1 MIILSLKEASEW
13 ATDYLGKDVSKSNI
27 SYLVQ
32 YGKVKKLQTEAK
44 VTGVD
49 KSELKKYYDLNVKTK
64 EEEWKESLGDDLNWD
79 LSFSELREKETTKH
93 VHRLHPYK
101 GKFIPQLVEYFLD
114 EKTTEFKKEA
124 YFKPGDAVLDPFMGS
139 GTTLVQAGESGLNS
153 VGIDV
158 SQFNCVMSKVKTGTY
173 ELKKL
178 KTALETA
185 LTNTQKFIS
194 EAFDEEFDKALKEK
208 IAEFNKL
215 HFPNPEYKYQV
226 KQGEIDPNV
235 YSAEKEDLFL
245 TENIEMIEK
254 LKTIRGFEVAELDEA
269 WGESKFL
276 KKWYNGRILRE
287 LAFYNNQIAKVDN
300 AETRAVMRIILS
312 RTARSCRSTTHSD
325 LATLKMAQL
334 VPYYCT
340 KHYKICTPINS
351 ITTRLK
357 QYTNGTIKR
366 LAEYDGLRGEVVS
379 SAVIHGDSREVDIFA
394 EVAKSNPQ
402 FADELARRKLDGVF
416 TSPPYVGQIDYHE
429 QHAYAYELFAIERA
443 DELEIGPLYKG
454 KGKQAKDDYV
464 AGIAAVLNNVGKYV
478 KDDGDFFLVAN
489 DKHGLY
495 PKIAERAKMEI
506 VGEHKRPVLNRTE
519 RDRAPYSEII
529 FHLKK
534 KKGLFIY

>member
-1 MIILSLKEASEW
+1 MTILSLSEASEW

-32 YGKVKKLQTEAK
+32 YGKVKKLQTEGK
-44 VTGVD
+44 ITGVD
-49 KSELKKYYDLNVKTK
+49 QAELKKYYDMNVKTK
-64 EEEWKESLGDDLNWD
+64 EEEWKESIGDDLNWD
-79 LSFSELREKETTKH
+79 LSFAELREKDTTKH

-114 EKTTEFKKEA
+114 EKTTEFKKTA
-124 YFKPGDAVLDPFMGS
+124 YFKPGDTVLDPFMGS
-139 GTTLVQAGESGLNS
+139 GTTLVQAGELGLNS

-158 SQFNCVMSKVKTGTY
+158 SQFNYEMSKVKTDTY
-173 ELKKL
+173 EGEEL
-178 KTALETA
+178 KTALETTLA
-185 LTNTQKFIS
+185 NSQKFIS
-194 EAFDEEFDKALKEK
+194 EAFDEEFDNALKEK

-226 KQGEIDPNV
+226 KQGEIDPNM
-235 YSAEKEDLFL
+235 YSAEKEDMFL
-245 TENIEMIEK
+245 TENIEMIRK
-254 LKTIRGFEVAELDEA
+254 LKTIRDFEVGESDEA
-269 WGESKFL
+269 LVESEFL

-287 LAFYNNQIAKVDN
+287 LAFYNNQIAEVGS
-300 AETRAVMRIILS
+300 AEIRAVMRIIMS
-312 RTARSCRSTTHSD
+312 RVARSCRSTTHSD
-325 LATLKMAQL
+325 LATLKEAQIL
-334 VPYYCT
+334 PYYCT

-351 ITTRLK
+351 IATRLK
-357 QYTNGTIKR
+357 QYTNGTIRR
-366 LAEYDGLRGEVVS
+366 LAEYADLRGESVC
-379 SAVIHGDSREVDIFA
+379 SAVIHGDSREVDILA
-394 EVAKSNPQ
+394 EVEKSNPQ
-402 FADELARRKLDGVF
+402 FAEELAGRKLDGVF

-429 QHAYAYELFAIERA
+429 QHAYAYELFAIERV

-454 KGKQAKDDYV
+454 KGKQAKEDYV
-464 AGIAAVLNNVGKYV
+464 AGIAAVLNNVAKYV

-495 PKIAERAKMEI
+495 PRIAELAKMDI
-506 VGEHKRPVLNRTE
+506 VAEHKRPVLNRTE

>member
-1 MIILSLKEASEW
+1 MMILSLKEASEW

-49 KSELKKYYDLNVKTK
+49 KLELKKYYDLNVKTK

-79 LSFSELREKETTKH
+79 LSFSELHEKETTKH

-124 YFKPGDAVLDPFMGS
+124 YFKPGDTVLDPFMGS

-185 LTNTQKFIS
+185 LAKTQKFIS

-245 TENIEMIEK
+245 TENLEMIKK

-300 AETRAVMRIILS
+300 AEIRAVMRIILS

-325 LATLKMAQL
+325 LATLKEAQIL
-334 VPYYCT
+334 PYYCT
-340 KHYKICTPINS
+340 KHYKVCTPINS

-366 LAEYDGLRGEVVS
+366 LAEYDGLRGEAVS

-394 EVAKSNPQ
+394 EVAEGNPQ
-402 FADELARRKLDGVF
+402 FAEELAGRKLDGVF

-454 KGKQAKDDYV
+454 KGKQAKEDYV
-464 AGIAAVLNNVGKYV
+464 AGIAAVLNNVAKYV

-495 PKIAERAKMEI
+495 PKIAERAKMDI

>member
-1 MIILSLKEASEW
+1 MMILSLKEASEW

>member
-269 WGESKFL
+269 WGESEFL

-394 EVAKSNPQ
+394 EVAKGNPQ

>member
-1 MIILSLKEASEW
+1 MMILSLKEASEW

-49 KSELKKYYDLNVKTK
+49 KLELKKYYDLNVKTK

-79 LSFSELREKETTKH
+79 LSFSELHEKETTKH

-124 YFKPGDAVLDPFMGS
+124 YFKPGDTVLDPFMGS

-185 LTNTQKFIS
+185 LAKTQKFIS

-245 TENIEMIEK
+245 TENLEMIKK

-325 LATLKMAQL
+325 LATLKEAQIL
-334 VPYYCT
+334 PYYCT
-340 KHYKICTPINS
+340 KHYKVCTPINS

-366 LAEYDGLRGEVVS
+366 LAEYDGLRGEAVS

-394 EVAKSNPQ
+394 EVAEGNPQ
-402 FADELARRKLDGVF
+402 FAEELAGRKLDGVF

-454 KGKQAKDDYV
+454 KGKQAKEDYV
-464 AGIAAVLNNVGKYV
+464 AGIAAVLNNVAKYV

-495 PKIAERAKMEI
+495 PKIAERAKMDI

>member
-1 MIILSLKEASEW
+1 MTILSLSEASEW

-32 YGKVKKLQTEAK
+32 YGKVKKLQTEEK
-44 VTGVD
+44 ITGVD
-49 KSELKKYYDLNVKTK
+49 QEELKKYYDMNVKTK

-79 LSFSELREKETTKH
+79 LSFSELREKDTTKH

-114 EKTTEFKKEA
+114 ENTTEFKKTA
-124 YFKPGDAVLDPFMGS
+124 YFKPGDTVLDPFMGS
-139 GTTLVQAGESGLNS
+139 GTTLVQAGELELNS
-153 VGIDV
+153 IGIDV
-158 SQFNCVMSKVKTGTY
+158 SQFNCEMSKVKTGTY
-173 ELKKL
+173 ESEEL
-178 KTALETA
+178 KTILETA
-185 LTNTQKFIS
+185 LANSQKFIS
-194 EAFDEEFDKALKEK
+194 ETFDEEFDKTLRDK

-226 KQGEIDPNV
+226 KQGEIDPGA
-235 YSAEKEDLFL
+235 YSAEKEDIFF
-245 TENIEMIEK
+245 TENIEMMK
-254 LKTIRGFEVAELDEA
+254 NLKPARDFAEDELDEA
-269 WGESKFL
+269 WGESEFL

-287 LAFYNNQIAKVDN
+287 LAFYNNQL
-300 AETRAVMRIILS
+300 AEVGSAEIRAVMRIIMS
-312 RTARSCRSTTHSD
+312 RVARSCRSTTHSD
-325 LATLKMAQL
+325 LATLKEAQIL
-334 VPYYCT
+334 PYYCT

-357 QYTNGTIKR
+357 QYTNGTIRR
-366 LAEYDGLRGEVVS
+366 LAEYADLRGKSVC
-379 SAVIHGDSREVDIFA
+379 SAVIHGDSREIDIFA
-394 EVAKSNPQ
+394 EVAKGNPE
-402 FADELARRKLDGVF
+402 FAKALAGRKMDGVF

-443 DELEIGPLYKG
+443 DELEIGPLYRG
-454 KGKQAKDDYV
+454 KGKKAQEEYV
-464 AGIAAVLNNVGKYV
+464 VGIAAVLNNVAKYV

-495 PKIAERAKMEI
+495 PKIAELAKMDI
-506 VGEHKRPVLNRTE
+506 VAEHKRPVLNRTE